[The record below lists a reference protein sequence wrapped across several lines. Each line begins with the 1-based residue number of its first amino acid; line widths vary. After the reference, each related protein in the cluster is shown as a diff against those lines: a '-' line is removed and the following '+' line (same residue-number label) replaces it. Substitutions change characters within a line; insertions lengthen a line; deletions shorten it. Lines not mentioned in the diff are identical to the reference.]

1 MDEFKQHLPL
11 LSALCNPG
19 LRERHW
25 VKMTE
30 IAGQELKPS
39 AVSTTGG
46 RDAPQHTQLCTQGP
60 SDRGCMCIHIL
71 YTYTYVHTYIR
82 TVCTIIRM
90 HNITL

>member
-25 VKMTE
+25 VRMTE

-39 AVSTTGG
+39 AVRATG
-46 RDAPQHTQLCTQGP
+46 RHTQLCTQGP
-60 SDRGCMCIHIL
+60 CDCVCMYTCQCNTVRTLQSHLACVLEPQVGRG
-71 YTYTYVHTYIR
+71 
-82 TVCTIIRM
+82 
-90 HNITL
+90 

>member
-1 MDEFKQHLPL
+1 MKTRVDEFKQHLPL

-46 RDAPQHTQLCTQGP
+46 RDAPQLCTQGP
-60 SDRGCMCIHIL
+60 SDRGVHVHIL
-71 YTYTYVHTYIR
+71 YTYVHMRMYVRTVHTY
-82 TVCTIIRM
+82 VCTYIYII
-90 HNITL
+90 